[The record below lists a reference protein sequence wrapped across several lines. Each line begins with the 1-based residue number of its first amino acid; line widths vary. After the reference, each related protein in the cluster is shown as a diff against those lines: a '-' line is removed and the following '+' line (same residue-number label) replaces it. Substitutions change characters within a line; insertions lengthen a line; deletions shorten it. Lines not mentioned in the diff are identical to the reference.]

1 MDADRMHLAR
11 LGSRDEGQWADPKVE
26 PLWITATKQVRVSRD
41 RSFHPFVYGNL
52 EQEISRSLL
61 ASVSQ

>member
-1 MDADRMHLAR
+1 MDGDRMHLAR

-41 RSFHPFVYGNL
+41 RSSHLLTPVIL